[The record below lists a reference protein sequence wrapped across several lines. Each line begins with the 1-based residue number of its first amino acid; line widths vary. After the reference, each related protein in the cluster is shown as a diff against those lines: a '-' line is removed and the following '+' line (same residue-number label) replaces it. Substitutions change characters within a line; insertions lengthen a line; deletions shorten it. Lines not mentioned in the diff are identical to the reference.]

1 MRDARS
7 LNRNEWWLRSWRQ
20 SGFTLIELLV
30 VIGIVGILA
39 GLSLP
44 ALSKARSQARRI
56 QCTNNQRQLCL
67 IWMMYAGDHNDALAP
82 NGHGV
87 PAFLDVEHIKLWVG
101 GDTHFYLPAFTN
113 VQMLLDPQY
122 AVFGAYLK
130 LAATYKCPEYRRLL
144 SFATAFAIQGT
155 PPDARRPDVKIRSY
169 SLNAYMGWALG
180 SEELTGGYTIFHK
193 TSDLAQASPAC
204 LFTFQDV
211 HPDNICFPAFVVRMP
226 GEEESFYHY
235 PSSQHHGRGILTFAD
250 GHSESHPWTD
260 PRTMPQVNGSIL
272 AHWNVCPG
280 NADLGWIQERT
291 TYKVND
297 SPF

>member
-1 MRDARS
+1 MRNTRS
-7 LNRNEWWLRSWRQ
+7 SNWNNAWGPSWLRS
-20 SGFTLIELLV
+20 GFSLIELLV
-30 VIGIVGILA
+30 VVAVIGILA
-39 GLSLP
+39 GLLLP
-44 ALSKARSQARRI
+44 ALSKVKGQARRI
-56 QCTNNQRQLCL
+56 QCTNNQRQLGL
-67 IWMMYAGDHNDALAP
+67 IWVMYAGDHNDALAP
-82 NGHGV
+82 NGHGD
-87 PAFLDVEHIKLWVG
+87 PAFLDEEHTKLWVG
-101 GDTHFYLPAFTN
+101 GDNHFYLPGFTN
-113 VQMLLDPQY
+113 VQMLLEPEY
-122 AVFGAYLK
+122 ALFGGYLK
-130 LAATYKCPEYRRLL
+130 VAAAYKCPEYRSLP
-144 SFATAFAIQGT
+144 SSSAGSATEGT
-155 PPDARRPDVKIRSY
+155 PADARRPDVKIRSY

-180 SEELTGGYTIFHK
+180 SEELTVGYTIFHK
-193 TSDLAQASPAC
+193 TSDVTQPAS